1 MLCTVF
7 LVLLADEK
15 YEIYLS
21 SKNVPPIILA
31 PTLKFEISF
40 KQSNLHIIVS
50 LAQLSPHPKHHIN
63 FVWGSE
69 VGLLPGDV

>member
-1 MLCTVF
+1 MRIPD
-7 LVLLADEK
+7 VLKQQE
-15 YEIYLS
+15 
-21 SKNVPPIILA
+21 
-31 PTLKFEISF
+31 FEIIFSF

-50 LAQLSPHPKHHIN
+50 LAQLSPHPKHHIH